1 MSLIR
6 YQLEAS
12 IAHEEWKARHKQ
24 PDLSNDADT
33 DVLGW
38 LQSVEL
44 HAQEFHDEYE
54 RRACSGCGF
63 DEYAEDIV
71 MDAKRLISTMHEAR
85 ARQAE
90 IDSRG

>member
-1 MSLIR
+1 MSLIKH
-6 YQLEAS
+6 QLEAS
-12 IAHEEWKARHKQ
+12 IAHEEWKARHKK

-38 LQSVEL
+38 LQSLIL
-44 HAQEFHDEYE
+44 HAQEFHDDYE
-54 RRACSGCGF
+54 AYACSGCGF

-71 MDAKRLISTMHEAR
+71 RDAKRLISTMHEAR

-90 IDSRG
+90 IDRRG